1 MGTSK
6 KGRKLTTE
14 ERLDR
19 LVESHEALTQTVE
32 ILAGM
37 QAKTERDIDRFIIF
51 AQAIIER
58 TDKRLTKLEKG
69 RA

>member
-19 LVESHEALTQTVE
+19 LVERHEALTQTVE

-37 QAKTERDIDRFIIF
+37 QTKTERDIDRFIIF